1 MKKLEKKIYLSPPH
15 LNGSELEFIKKAIDS
30 NWIAP
35 IGPDID
41 EFEKRILSYTERDFG
56 IAISSGTAGLHLAL
70 KILEIKE
77 GDYVFCSDLT
87 FIASANAIRYVNA
100 HPIFIDSDLK
110 SWNMCAKSLNKA
122 FKQYSPK
129 AVIITNLYGQSANYN
144 ELIEICDKNNTP
156 IIEDSAESLGAE
168 YNNRKCGSFGTL
180 SILSFNGNKII
191 TTSGGGMI
199 LSNNEDLILKAKK
212 LSTQSRENK
221 IFYEHKEI
229 GYNYR
234 MSNILAAI
242 GIAQLDSL
250 DDYVKIKRKIF
261 NIYKKKLST
270 ISGINFMPE
279 ILGGKSTNWLS
290 ALILKKNSF
299 LEIKKMINF
308 FNKKNIELRHI
319 WKPMHLQP
327 LYKGYE
333 LYFIEKNPVSKF
345 LFYHGLCLPSGCSLT
360 DDDLSLISTHIT
372 KYLKK

>member
-1 MKKLEKKIYLSPPH
+1 
-15 LNGSELEFIKKAIDS
+15 
-30 NWIAP
+30 
-35 IGPDID
+35 
-41 EFEKRILSYTERDFG
+41 
-56 IAISSGTAGLHLAL
+56 
-70 KILEIKE
+70 
-77 GDYVFCSDLT
+77 
-87 FIASANAIRYVNA
+87 
-100 HPIFIDSDLK
+100 
-110 SWNMCAKSLNKA
+110 MCAKSLNKA

-261 NIYKKKLST
+261 NIYKK
-270 ISGINFMPE
+270 N
-279 ILGGKSTNWLS
+279 
-290 ALILKKNSF
+290 
-299 LEIKKMINF
+299 
-308 FNKKNIELRHI
+308 
-319 WKPMHLQP
+319 
-327 LYKGYE
+327 
-333 LYFIEKNPVSKF
+333 
-345 LFYHGLCLPSGCSLT
+345 
-360 DDDLSLISTHIT
+360 
-372 KYLKK
+372 